1 MHQVYTHT
9 HTYTHSTL
17 QLSSVQNRQI
27 VCVWHS
33 MRKAKNNHLH
43 NVYVDWS
50 FRMNRIN
57 FDCMVFCEDERKIAI
72 GCKVNALPLEMCQ
85 SEFLFPH
92 FQLKYCWW
100 DWMHLCWYIS
110 LFFLFNFRDMQTK
123 ISNQHTKHTY
133 MHHWQKK
140 WQEKQ
145 QQRQQNIESDK
156 KMLYIRVMHKQN
168 VLCSIEVGLRVS
180 FPIDCYCFMCKM
192 VISKQSRYWN
202 I

>member
-1 MHQVYTHT
+1 MVDGLSFNTSKPNTTKINHEFIYARKSTNSLEIVLEKSTKWMFDTPQQMHQV
-9 HTYTHSTL
+9 YTHSTL

-92 FQLKYCWW
+92 LQLKYCW
-100 DWMHLCWYIS
+100 
-110 LFFLFNFRDMQTK
+110 
-123 ISNQHTKHTY
+123 
-133 MHHWQKK
+133 
-140 WQEKQ
+140 
-145 QQRQQNIESDK
+145 
-156 KMLYIRVMHKQN
+156 
-168 VLCSIEVGLRVS
+168 
-180 FPIDCYCFMCKM
+180 
-192 VISKQSRYWN
+192 
-202 I
+202 